1 MSPKGLYLDQFHVMQ
16 WILIMESPLNGSAGN
31 VFFVKTMLKMEYT
44 SKCNFLV
51 LKTVYIMTQMVHC
64 GYAVAIA

>member
-1 MSPKGLYLDQFHVMQ
+1 
-16 WILIMESPLNGSAGN
+16 MESLLNGSAGN

-51 LKTVYIMTQMVHC
+51 LKTVYIMTQMVYC
-64 GYAVAIA
+64 RYTVAIA

>member
-1 MSPKGLYLDQFHVMQ
+1 MMQ
-16 WILIMESPLNGSAGN
+16 RILIMESRPNGLAGN

-44 SKCNFLV
+44 SKCNFLA
-51 LKTVYIMTQMVHC
+51 LKTVYIMTQMVNC

>member
-1 MSPKGLYLDQFHVMQ
+1 
-16 WILIMESPLNGSAGN
+16 MESPLNGLAGN

-44 SKCNFLV
+44 LKCNFLV
-51 LKTVYIMTQMVHC
+51 LKTVYIMTPMVHC

>member
-1 MSPKGLYLDQFHVMQ
+1 
-16 WILIMESPLNGSAGN
+16 MESPLNGLAGN
-31 VFFVKTMLKMEYT
+31 VFFVKTMLKTEYT

-51 LKTVYIMTQMVHC
+51 LKTVYIMVHC

>member
-1 MSPKGLYLDQFHVMQ
+1 MSPKRSIFRSISCDAADFDYG
-16 WILIMESPLNGSAGN
+16 ESAEWFGWKCL
-31 VFFVKTMLKMEYT
+31 FVKTMLKMEYT

-51 LKTVYIMTQMVHC
+51 LKTVYIMTLMVHC

>member
-1 MSPKGLYLDQFHVMQ
+1 MK
-16 WILIMESPLNGSAGN
+16 SPLNGSAGN
-31 VFFVKTMLKMEYT
+31 VFFVKTMLKMECT

-51 LKTVYIMTQMVHC
+51 LKTVYIMTQIVHS